1 MDTASP
7 TGTKPAVLLTRRIPA
22 SVLAK
27 LEPVCDVDLYT
38 GRSAIPRAELLE
50 RVAGKR
56 ALMSLL
62 TDRID
67 GEVLDAGRDLKI
79 VANIAVGFNNID
91 LDACRQRGVIATNT
105 PDVLT
110 NACADFTWSIILGIT
125 RRLGEGERE
134 LRRGDWKG
142 WALDHLLGMEL
153 RGKQL
158 GLVGVG
164 RIGRAVAEKA
174 PAFGM
179 TIAYTDQSPMNLPN
193 AEFMPLDRLL
203 ATSDVVSLHC
213 PLLPETRHLI
223 DRKSLAKMKRSAYL
237 INTSRGPVVDEAALA
252 WALKERLIAGAALDV
267 YEEEPTVN
275 AELVRLENVMLI
287 PHLASATT
295 ETRTAMADLA
305 ASNVINVL
313 TGRPPITPL

>member
-1 MDTASP
+1 MASAHN
-7 TGTKPAVLLTRRIPA
+7 KPALLLTRRIPS
-22 SVLAK
+22 SVLTR
-27 LEPVCDVDLYT
+27 LEAVCEVDLYS
-38 GRSAIPRAELLE
+38 GRSAIPRADLIE

-56 ALMSLL
+56 ALMCLL

-67 GEVLDAGRDLKI
+67 REVLDAGGELRI
-79 VANIAVGFNNID
+79 VANIAVGYNNID
-91 LDACRQRGVIATNT
+91 LAVCRERGITVTNT

-110 NACADFTWSIILGIT
+110 NACADFTWALILGIT

-153 RGKQL
+153 RGRQL

-174 PAFGM
+174 TAFGM
-179 TIAYTDQSPMNLPN
+179 AVAYNDRSPVDIAA
-193 AEFMPLDRLL
+193 AEFMTFDRLL

-213 PLLPETRHLI
+213 PLIPETRHLI
-223 DRKSLAKMKRSAYL
+223 DRKALAKMKRSAYL
-237 INTSRGPVVDEAALA
+237 INTSRGPVVDEEALG
-252 WALKERLIAGAALDV
+252 WALRERLIAGAALDV
-267 YEEEPTVN
+267 YEQEPQVHPD
-275 AELVRLENVMLI
+275 LLGLENVMLI

-313 TGRPPITPL
+313 DGRPPITAV